1 MLRVGLTGGIA
12 SGKSTVASILRD
24 NDCQVLELDPLGHE
38 MLEAGQPAYNEVVAE
53 FGKEI
58 LAPSGNVDRA
68 KLGTIV
74 FADPAKRER
83 LNQIL
88 HPRILEVVRNWFSA
102 LGRPGGPD
110 LAFAEA
116 ALIVESGFHQ
126 DLDRLVV
133 CWCTPEQQTERLQE
147 RGLTPEQAR
156 QRVAAQMPM
165 DEKRR
170 YADIVIDCSGTLAST
185 ETQVGK
191 ALEKLAQWAHGDGPA
206 RPDLFR
212 RMLP

>member
-1 MLRVGLTGGIA
+1 VLRVGLTGGIA

-24 NDCQVLELDPLGHE
+24 SDCQVLELDPLGHE

-58 LAPSGNVDRA
+58 LAPSGNVDRG
-68 KLGTIV
+68 KLGAIV
-74 FADPAKRER
+74 FADAAKLER

-88 HPRILEVVRNWFSA
+88 HPRILEVVRNWFAA

-116 ALIVESGFHQ
+116 ALIVESGFHK

-133 CWCTPEQQTERLQE
+133 CWCTPEQQRERLQE
-147 RGLTPEQAR
+147 RGFTTEQAR
-156 QRVAAQMPM
+156 QRVESQMPM

-170 YADIVIDCSGTLAST
+170 YADIVIDCSGTLAAT

-206 RPDLFR
+206 RPVV
-212 RMLP
+212 

>member
-12 SGKSTVASILRD
+12 SGKSTVASMLRD
-24 NDCQVLELDPLGHE
+24 SDCHVLELDAIGHE
-38 MLEAGQPAYNEVVAE
+38 LLESGQPAHDEIVAE
-53 FGKEI
+53 FGNEI
-58 LAPSGNVDRA
+58 LDAAGNVDRS
-68 KLGTIV
+68 KLGRIV

-88 HPRILEVVRNWFSA
+88 HPRILDVARQWFAA
-102 LGRPGGPD
+102 LARPGGPE

-116 ALIVESGFHQ
+116 ALIVESGFHKE
-126 DLDRLVV
+126 LDRVLV
-133 CWCTPEQQTERLQE
+133 CWCTPEQQIERLQE
-147 RGLTPEQAR
+147 RALPPEQAR

-170 YADIVIDCSGTLAST
+170 YADMVIDCSGTLAAT

-191 ALEKLAQWAHGDGPA
+191 ALEKLSQWAHGDGSA
-206 RPDLFR
+206 RPVI
-212 RMLP
+212 

>member
-24 NDCQVLELDPLGHE
+24 SDCQVLELDPLGHE
-38 MLEAGQPAYNEVVAE
+38 MLEAGQPAFNEVVAE

-58 LAPSGNVDRA
+58 LAPSGNVDRG
-68 KLGTIV
+68 KLGAIV
-74 FADPAKRER
+74 FADAAKLER

-88 HPRILEVVRNWFSA
+88 HPRILEVVRNWFAA

-116 ALIVESGFHQ
+116 ALVVESGFHK
-126 DLDRLVV
+126 DLDRLLV
-133 CWCTPEQQTERLQE
+133 CWCTPEQQRERLQE
-147 RGLTPEQAR
+147 RGFTTEQAR

-165 DEKRR
+165 DEKLR
-170 YADIVIDCSGTLAST
+170 YADIVIDCSGTLAAT

-191 ALEKLAQWAHGDGPA
+191 ALEKLAQWAHGDGPP
-206 RPDLFR
+206 RPVV
-212 RMLP
+212 